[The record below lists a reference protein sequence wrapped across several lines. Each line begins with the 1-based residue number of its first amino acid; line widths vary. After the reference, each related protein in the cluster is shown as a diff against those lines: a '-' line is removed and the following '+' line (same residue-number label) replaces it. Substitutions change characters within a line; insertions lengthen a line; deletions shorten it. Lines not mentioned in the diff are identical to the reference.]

1 MPMKILLSV
10 LCLCALVYA
19 KDKPRDWKTG
29 TLLEVSMEKHSRL
42 VGSTHGSNGTIN
54 GSIHERRDDST
65 YYHIDAGDLIYI
77 AKRTL
82 TSRHDKQLKVTT
94 NAPIKYALVGD
105 DFYILDEDGKEHKLS
120 LEEKVAK
127 PKAPAQ

>member
-1 MPMKILLSV
+1 MKILLTV

-19 KDKPRDWKTG
+19 KDKPREWKTG
-29 TLLEVSMEKHSRL
+29 TLTEVTQEKHSRI
-42 VGSTHGSNGTIN
+42 VGSTNGSNGNIH
-54 GSIHERRDDST
+54 GSVHERRDDSA

-82 TSRHDKQLKVTT
+82 TSRGDKQLKVTT
-94 NAPIKYALVGD
+94 NAPIKFALVGD

-127 PKAPAQ
+127 PKEPSK